1 LQLHNSVEYISY
13 CELFSSATCALYYFD
28 LKSEHFP
35 GDDCRNS
42 GHKIADKFSR
52 SVTGLRYFLG

>member
-1 LQLHNSVEYISY
+1 LSILAIVNFSVT
-13 CELFSSATCALYYFD
+13 ATCALCYFD
-28 LKSEHFP
+28 LKPEHFP

-42 GHKIADKFSR
+42 GHKIADKKFSR